1 MFRPGRNPKDQP
13 QTADDTADHTPHTS
27 TPPYGGSSSAQPSG
41 GAAATPTEAY
51 QQSVYTQTTSRA
63 VTESESLA
71 RDIKEGTLT
80 GFVGNGT
87 TLTGEASFKGMLRV
101 DGGLSGRVSSQ
112 DGTLIVS
119 TNGRVDANVEVAV
132 AQIFGTVHGDII
144 ASKRIEMGR
153 VAKVNGNIQTPALVI
168 ENGALF
174 EGSCRMVQPKE
185 SHDQRERDATHLDA
199 LGGDDVTVDRAI
211 NLRDG
216 DFDVGIYLPVGA
228 DDERAILRT
237 DASRKMSVNAQHAF
251 ETRFTRQHRAVAD
264 EAGERAFLDVA
275 RKRFALGDGARSGG
289 RLDGRLIGAVGGG
302 RAAGRRAGGSGG
314 GVAIGGVGAGVA
326 IG

>member
-13 QTADDTADHTPHTS
+13 QTADDTADHTPQS
-27 TPPYGGSSSAQPSG
+27 SSSPYGGSSAQPSG
-41 GAAATPTEAY
+41 GSSATPTEAY

-87 TLTGEASFKGMLRV
+87 TLTGEANFRGMLRV
-101 DGGLSGRVSSQ
+101 DGALSGRVSSA

-132 AQIFGTVHGDII
+132 AQIFGTVNGDIT

-153 VAKVNGNIQTPALVI
+153 VAKVTGNIQTPALVI

-174 EGSCRMVQPKE
+174 EGSCKMVQIKE
-185 SHDQRERDATHLDA
+185 ATEKQQQQSAERKPETSSASA
-199 LGGDDVTVDRAI
+199 S
-211 NLRDG
+211 
-216 DFDVGIYLPVGA
+216 PSSSSSGA
-228 DDERAILRT
+228 
-237 DASRKMSVNAQHAF
+237 SS
-251 ETRFTRQHRAVAD
+251 
-264 EAGERAFLDVA
+264 
-275 RKRFALGDGARSGG
+275 S
-289 RLDGRLIGAVGGG
+289 
-302 RAAGRRAGGSGG
+302 AAGASASGAKPSTGGSSSSSTS
-314 GVAIGGVGAGVA
+314 ADAKGASDSA
-326 IG
+326 S